1 MIYVIATVNVAE
13 GKRDAFL
20 EIFRRVVPSVL
31 AEKGCLEYGPAVDCP
46 TGIPVQVLERH
57 NTVTI
62 MEKWESPEALK
73 AHLTTPHML
82 AYRKEVK
89 EIVTGM
95 KVEVLKP
102 A

>member
-1 MIYVIATVNVAE
+1 MIHVIATVEVAE

-20 EIFRRVVPSVL
+20 EIFHRVVPSVL
-31 AEKGCLEYGPAVDCP
+31 AEKGCMEYGPAVDLP
-46 TGIPVQVLERH
+46 TDIPVQIAERR
-57 NTVTI
+57 NVVTI
-62 MEKWESPEALK
+62 MEKWESLEALK
-73 AHLTTPHML
+73 AHLTAPHML

>member
-1 MIYVIATVNVAE
+1 MIYVIATVEVAE
-13 GKRDAFL
+13 GKRDSFL
-20 EIFRRVVPSVL
+20 EIFHRVVPSVL
-31 AEKGCLEYGPAVDCP
+31 AEKGCMEYGPAVDLP
-46 TGIPVQVLERH
+46 TDIPVQVAERK
-57 NTVTI
+57 NVVTI
-62 MEKWESPEALK
+62 MEKWESLESLK

-89 EIVTGM
+89 GIVTGM